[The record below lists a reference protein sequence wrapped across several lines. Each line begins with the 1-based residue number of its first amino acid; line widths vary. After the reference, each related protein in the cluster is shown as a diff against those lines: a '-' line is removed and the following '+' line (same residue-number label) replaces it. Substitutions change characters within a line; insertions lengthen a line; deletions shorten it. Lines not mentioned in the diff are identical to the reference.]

1 MPDLIPFLVFCFN
14 CPGSYLMYRHLETRP
29 GARGPQNGNEPIA
42 TARQFVAHSGISE
55 WHKKWKS
62 SELLLFRWF
71 IEKCKDNSFIVS
83 ILVIWIS
90 FAPLTRQIHQLTS
103 LKGIQL
109 YIINPF
115 YIALV
120 TCQSWHDYLL
130 FGHLWFNFWPPLDC
144 LLLSCSS
151 VHSYWPY
158 YFGVSF
164 LLCIMNFL
172 LMPHSSIPWLGW
184 VCNTILVNIQHAQVE
199 KMTLRFSRNWIRKLA
214 MPQATGGKL
223 QSPICMRREN
233 LSR

>member
-115 YIALV
+115 YIAHWHVRADSTICSLGICNLIFDLRLIVSSFLV
-120 TCQSWHDYLL
+120 LLCTPIEHIILEWAFCYALWIFFLCHTPQYLDWD
-130 FGHLWFNFWPPLDC
+130 GYAIQYWSTFNMHKLKR
-144 LLLSCSS
+144 
-151 VHSYWPY
+151 WPY
-158 YFGVSF
+158 DSLEIGFAS
-164 LLCIMNFL
+164 
-172 LMPHSSIPWLGW
+172 
-184 VCNTILVNIQHAQVE
+184 
-199 KMTLRFSRNWIRKLA
+199 
-214 MPQATGGKL
+214 
-223 QSPICMRREN
+223 
-233 LSR
+233 